1 MALFRFRLEKL
12 LEYRQHREEEA
23 KDEFLER
30 QARRYA
36 AEAEIERLKEQ
47 KRHALHGST
56 GSLHDRINSE
66 RFIERLTDSIRG
78 SEVAVS
84 ILLGEEEAAKSVWL
98 KAKSDAEA
106 LDKLRDKDHAE
117 WSIEEVRRE
126 QRELDEWAVMRRA
139 A

>member
-36 AEAEIERLKEQ
+36 AEAEIERLKEE
-47 KRHALHGST
+47 RRCALMGIT

-66 RFIERLTDSIRG
+66 RFVERLTDSIRG
-78 SEVAVS
+78 SEIALT
-84 ILLGEEEAAKSVWL
+84 ILLGEEETAKSHWL
-98 KAKSDAEA
+98 KTKSDAEA
-106 LDKLRDKDHAE
+106 LGKLREKDHHE
-117 WSIEEVRRE
+117 WSVEETRRE
-126 QRELDEWAVMRRA
+126 QRDLDEWAVMRRA